1 MNMKFAYILVAAT
14 LAFAGVA
21 SANTV
26 QMRSQALQ
34 QCISQARVDGHMP
47 QTVKWR
53 NAVKDC
59 MIDRDFN
66 GG

>member
-1 MNMKFAYILVAAT
+1 MKFAYVFVAAT
-14 LAFAGVA
+14 IALTGIA

-26 QMRSQALQ
+26 QTRNQALQ
-34 QCISQARVDGHMP
+34 QCVSQARGDGHMP
-47 QTVKWR
+47 YTVKWR

>member
-1 MNMKFAYILVAAT
+1 MNMRFGYVFVAAT
-14 LAFAGVA
+14 LALCGVA

-26 QMRSQALQ
+26 EMRNQALQ
-34 QCISQARVDGHMP
+34 QCMSQARADGHMP
-47 QTVKWR
+47 KTVKWR